1 MLLGGEIAL
10 GRQGYVT
17 CVAGFFYLCARW
29 RDSSGGHSET
39 LTAFDKG
46 QATAFLQERLRD
58 RKFSLQPGSSPPSR
72 VCAQVHS
79 RDLCFT
85 KFKKPCQVVRQ
96 ITMT

>member
-17 CVAGFFYLCARW
+17 CVAGFFLSVCAW

-46 QATAFLQERLRD
+46 QTTAFLQERLRN
-58 RKFSLQPGSSPPSR
+58 RKFSLQTWLKSAKQSLRASSFQR
-72 VCAQVHS
+72 LVFYKV
-79 RDLCFT
+79 
-85 KFKKPCQVVRQ
+85 
-96 ITMT
+96 